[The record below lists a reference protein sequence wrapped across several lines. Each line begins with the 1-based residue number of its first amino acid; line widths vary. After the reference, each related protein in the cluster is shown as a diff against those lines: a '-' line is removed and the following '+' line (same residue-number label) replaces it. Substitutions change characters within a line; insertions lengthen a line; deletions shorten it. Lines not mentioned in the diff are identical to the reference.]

1 MKKNDYVG
9 RSPAPRSQVL
19 VQSLAFGSLLHCGL
33 VRYPSQRGVPP
44 QHSRFIPREFA
55 GTLLRTNSIVS
66 VSERTTLPVSILNYS
81 KIRFLEFN
89 LYLNT
94 LFISILFIAAPEICQ
109 IIKIINYA
117 VNGQNKVVGF
127 AIGLTVL
134 CETL

>member
-1 MKKNDYVG
+1 MG

-33 VRYPSQRGVPP
+33 VRYPTQRGVPP

-89 LYLNT
+89 LYLNIP
-94 LFISILFIAAPEICQ
+94 LYQ
-109 IIKIINYA
+109 H
-117 VNGQNKVVGF
+117 
-127 AIGLTVL
+127 TVHCRTREL
-134 CETL
+134 SDYQEYKLRCEWSEQSRRTCDWVLQFSAKPCE